1 VLKLETE
8 TILILWGQQYQR
20 PAFLGQLQEH
30 RLQESQLVRHAP
42 QVHILYNTVQQVMHH
57 HVHHAMQGHIVPLS
71 AQQRHQVVLLHVL
84 QAVLLVLCAP
94 LDLSINTEELLRAA
108 LVLDLTYVPLDTA
121 VQVV

>member
-1 VLKLETE
+1 M
-8 TILILWGQQYQR
+8 QD
-20 PAFLGQLQEH
+20 
-30 RLQESQLVRHAP
+30 
-42 QVHILYNTVQQVMHH
+42 
-57 HVHHAMQGHIVPLS
+57 HVHHAMQIHIVPLS